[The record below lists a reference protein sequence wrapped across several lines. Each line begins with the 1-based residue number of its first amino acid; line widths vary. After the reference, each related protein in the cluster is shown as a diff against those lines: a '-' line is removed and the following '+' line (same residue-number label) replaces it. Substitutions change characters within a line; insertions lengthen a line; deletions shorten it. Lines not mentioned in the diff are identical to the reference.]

1 MRAFWLILLAALMG
15 SLAQLLLKLG
25 SSRLGASAVP
35 LDLTVLWKIVTNGP
49 ILLGL
54 GLYALASIVW
64 IVVLTRAELSFA
76 YPMLALT
83 YVFVTAGSWVFF
95 REPVIGLRVIG
106 MVLVVI
112 GVILIGRT

>member
-1 MRAFWLILLAALMG
+1 MRAFWLILLAAFMG

-25 SSRLGASAVP
+25 SSRLGPSTTSINLVI
-35 LDLTVLWKIVTNGP
+35 LWKIATNGP

-54 GLYALASIVW
+54 GLYALASVVW

-83 YVFVTAGSWVFF
+83 YVLVTVGSWAFF